1 MRKRNDA
8 YQFVDV
14 DKLLIVF
21 EFYIKEWD
29 LYEKYLPKHKDI
41 FMETAIAQANYNS
54 HPVDL
59 DADDFKWIF
68 ETTLDRARKHVQ
80 SK

>member
-1 MRKRNDA
+1 MENLHPNVYA
-8 YQFVDV
+8 IQYPH
-14 DKLLIVF
+14 
-21 EFYIKEWD
+21 

>member
-1 MRKRNDA
+1 
-8 YQFVDV
+8 
-14 DKLLIVF
+14 
-21 EFYIKEWD
+21 
-29 LYEKYLPKHKDI
+29 
-41 FMETAIAQANYNS
+41 METAIAQANYNS